1 MAGSEVIMYGRIQGD
16 HRGLCESFEQL
27 DEDEYAVSQLP
38 ETIRAHPAELA
49 FGQTPQ
55 RARLV

>member
-1 MAGSEVIMYGRIQGD
+1 MYGRIQGD